1 MNLFMAGNRG
11 KWGPQLVR
19 PIARSIGSDLYCAI
33 LSRRRFAKHR
43 TAPHSTM
50 APSVILF
57 IYEGFIL
64 TVYHRSTR
72 KAKSSMLIHRRG
84 RFSRGA
90 ACEMSH

>member
-11 KWGPQLVR
+11 KSGPQLVR
-19 PIARSIGSDLYCAI
+19 PIARSIDSDLYCAI
-33 LSRRRFAKHR
+33 RLRRRFAKHR

-64 TVYHRSTR
+64 TVYRSTR
-72 KAKSSMLIHRRG
+72 KAKSSMLIPRR
-84 RFSRGA
+84 
-90 ACEMSH
+90 

>member
-19 PIARSIGSDLYCAI
+19 PMARSIDSDLYCAI
-33 LSRRRFAKHR
+33 RPRRRFAKHR

-57 IYEGFIL
+57 IYEGFVL
-64 TVYHRSTR
+64 TVYRSTR
-72 KAKSSMLIHRRG
+72 KAKSSILIHRR
-84 RFSRGA
+84 
-90 ACEMSH
+90 

>member
-19 PIARSIGSDLYCAI
+19 PIACSIGSDLYCAI
-33 LSRRRFAKHR
+33 RSRRRFAKHR

-64 TVYHRSTR
+64 
-72 KAKSSMLIHRRG
+72 KSISAPLEKLNR
-84 RFSRGA
+84 
-90 ACEMSH
+90 ACSSIGDKHKGN